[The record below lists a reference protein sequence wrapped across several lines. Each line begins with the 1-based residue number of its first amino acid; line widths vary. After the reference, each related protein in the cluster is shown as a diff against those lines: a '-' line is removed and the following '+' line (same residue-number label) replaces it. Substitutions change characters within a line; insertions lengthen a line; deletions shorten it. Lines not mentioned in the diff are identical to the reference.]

1 MVNILVIQVNE
12 QSMVVQD
19 HHVVHIIHIFR
30 LVEPWLM
37 DDIVLRFVDFD
48 ESSIDEFNT
57 TLKLKD
63 VCTKGSLLNF
73 IVYVSSMQDAMK

>member
-1 MVNILVIQVNE
+1 
-12 QSMVVQD
+12 
-19 HHVVHIIHIFR
+19 
-30 LVEPWLM
+30 M

-57 TLKLKD
+57 TLKPKD

>member
-1 MVNILVIQVNE
+1 MNILVIQINE
-12 QSMVVQD
+12 QSIVVQD
-19 HHVVHIIHIFR
+19 HHVVHIIHVFR
-30 LVEPWLM
+30 LVEPWP
-37 DDIVLRFVDFD
+37 IVLRFVDFN

-73 IVYVSSMQDAMK
+73 IAYVSSMQDAMN